1 MIKTLSQA
9 KMNVKKERRVKKEK
23 KKKER
28 KKNRMWINSLKPDVI
43 T

>member
-9 KMNVKKERRVKKEK
+9 KMNVKKERENKKEK